1 MPSNYDKYS
10 LKECSVIIKRIKSPL
25 PRMEKTRANEKIVL
39 INRWEQQDLD
49 NFDDVDDYKKVLKPS
64 LITHNTK
71 TKTSN
76 CIKNSNKKEIS

>member
-1 MPSNYDKYS
+1 MTPNYEKYA

-25 PRMEKTRANEKIVL
+25 PRMEKTRAKEKIVL

-49 NFDDVDDYKKVLKPS
+49 NFDDVDDYKKVIKPS

-71 TKTSN
+71 KTSN
-76 CIKNSNKKEIS
+76 QAAKKRG